1 MRFRV
6 ERKEMAERLL
16 HTHEHAQALY
26 QTLKQEIGLSSAQFG
41 QIASD
46 RDTYTDARLEQA
58 IERTRFSLKLGKVSK
73 SPAGFFMKALKEGWI
88 VSDAERQ
95 MVQIQQGLTLTD
107 QREAE
112 AKEQAEARRA
122 LQIAAQD
129 VNAQNRIVDEVRRGW
144 DVYEAATPRQR
155 EDWRRTY
162 KTSPGGKL
170 TLRRLGIDPSSD
182 LVEAIIQ
189 KYPDLRDG
197 FSGYVFNKMRSVK
210 SRG

>member
-1 MRFRV
+1 
-6 ERKEMAERLL
+6 
-16 HTHEHAQALY
+16 
-26 QTLKQEIGLSSAQFG
+26 
-41 QIASD
+41 
-46 RDTYTDARLEQA
+46 
-58 IERTRFSLKLGKVSK
+58 
-73 SPAGFFMKALKEGWI
+73 
-88 VSDAERQ
+88 

-170 TLRRLGIDPSSD
+170 TLRRLGIDPSND